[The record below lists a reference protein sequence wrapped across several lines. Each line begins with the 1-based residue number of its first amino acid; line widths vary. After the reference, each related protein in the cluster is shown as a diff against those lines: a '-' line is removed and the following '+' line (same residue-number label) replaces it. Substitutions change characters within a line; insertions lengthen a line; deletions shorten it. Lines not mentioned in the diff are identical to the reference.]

1 MKFCKAWPDACQVK
15 LKSEFDA
22 DAAVWPKALV
32 TETVESIATKSVE
45 ALINSSFDAAEES
58 KPVVAEVSKTAETVK
73 GGKKKRRKMSARS
86 RWADDPVDVPAAAKG
101 PSAATQ
107 TEKALERPS
116 IAPRRSAAYY
126 DDDDKA
132 IWTAFAVLAVL
143 FVVVVGSLMQRVRTL
158 EASLHGRLTA

>member
-15 LKSEFDA
+15 LKSEFDVTT
-22 DAAVWPKALV
+22 DAPVWPKALV

-45 ALINSSFDAAEES
+45 ALINSSFDATEES
-58 KPVVAEVSKTAETVK
+58 KPIAEVSKTAETIK
-73 GGKKKRRKMSARS
+73 GKKKKRKMSARS